1 MRDVSVSENVYVGV
15 DVSKARLDV
24 FVSHGEQAW
33 SVSNDEAGVAGLAGR
48 LASLAPSLVVLEATG
63 GLERA
68 LVAQLM
74 AAQLPVVV
82 VNPRQ
87 VRAFAKSLG
96 RLAKTDALD
105 ARILAL
111 FGERIRPALRE
122 LPEPDTQ
129 ALADQLARRRQLVE
143 MLTMEKNRLQQ
154 AQLGV
159 VRKNLKEHIEWLKQ
173 QLRASDSGLRQAVEG
188 SPAWQAKRD
197 LLEEVKGVGE
207 VTVLSLI
214 GLLPELGT
222 LDRKQ
227 IAALVGVAPFARDSG
242 TLRGRRTVWGG
253 RSAVR
258 TVLYMATLTAI
269 RWNPVVRAFYTRLR
283 EAGKLKKV
291 AIVASMRKLLT
302 ILNAMVRDGKRFD
315 PSLHGA

>member
-1 MRDVSVSENVYVGV
+1 MGEVSVSENVYVGV

-24 FVSHGEQAW
+24 FVSEGEQVWA
-33 SVSNDEAGVAGLAGR
+33 VGNDEAGVAELAGR
-48 LASLAPSLVVLEATG
+48 LAPLAPSLVVLEATG

-74 AAQLPVVV
+74 AAKLPVVV

-129 ALADQLARRRQLVE
+129 ALADQLSRRRQLVE

-154 AQLGV
+154 AHLGA

-197 LLEEVKGVGE
+197 LLEEVKGVGDI
-207 VTVLSLI
+207 TALSLI

-222 LDRKQ
+222 LGRKQ

-253 RSAVR
+253 RAAVR

-269 RWNPVVRAFYTRLR
+269 RWNPVLRAFYTRLR

-315 PSLHGA
+315 PGLHGA